1 MPHEFTS
8 QEEITDKVLAR
19 TLVVYTKKSGDS
31 VKYKLRTK
39 KTLYTFKAQ
48 TDQVEDVESKIRN
61 AGNIDIIP
69 L

>member
-1 MPHEFTS
+1 MPHELTT
-8 QEEITDKVLAR
+8 QEEITDKILGR
-19 TLVVYTKKSGDS
+19 TLVVYTKKSGDF

-48 TDQVEDVESKIRN
+48 PDQVEDVESKIRN